1 MSSKLWTGLFLIVIG
16 AWIWLSNMGYLNFK
30 RDWPLIIIIV
40 GLYYLVSGL
49 SRRKKRR
56 DIRKLL
62 DDLEKGKI
70 KTEDV
75 INKLEE

>member
-1 MSSKLWTGLFLIVIG
+1 MSSKLWTGLFLVVIG

-49 SRRKKRR
+49 SRGKRKR

-62 DDLEKGKI
+62 NDLERGKI